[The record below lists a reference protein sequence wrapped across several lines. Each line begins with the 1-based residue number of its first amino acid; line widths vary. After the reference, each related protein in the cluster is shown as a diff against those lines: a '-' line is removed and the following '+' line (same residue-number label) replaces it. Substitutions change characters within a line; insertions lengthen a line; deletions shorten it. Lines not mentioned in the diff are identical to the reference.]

1 MVDGG
6 AGGGNSTLRASQ
18 RTAMPEL
25 GILDRLREF
34 IRSRRFMWIIT
45 ITFAVVLFL
54 YMLFVTLIFN
64 PFEAKLDD
72 TATIVPAQM
81 DYFIRWDQA
90 GDQFGDFPEPKAW
103 SFVEDSPSFQ
113 EARASGAMDA
123 LGVKMGV
130 TSMLSEIGNISQYLP
145 IGLSLKDDFLGEVV
159 IAGKGEMHFDSRF
172 EGMVMLRGSNKVK
185 MGVAMLDFDFVRD
198 KLPEGLQF
206 EALDNDVYKI
216 PQFEP
221 FGFQDAYLGR
231 VQDIIIL
238 SSRLQMIED
247 ARDLHLHAG
256 QDSLAQA
263 SNFRDNVTAYLGPG
277 EHPLEVFFRW
287 DKMGAQ
293 IGRWP
298 DPNSQGLGSQFV
310 GRLFHTGLL
319 RYLAGYLQL
328 DEHMVLRL
336 SGDVDLGAADAFT
349 SSWLEGPGV
358 GAQRMKDFAA
368 MSPSTSF
375 SYTAIGGDPGKVLM
389 EAYDLTAGDLRR
401 TMDEAVAQ
409 SGQYQ
414 GMAHLLREI
423 GGIYKP
429 GIAVVMS
436 EYVPPK
442 PPEDGQPNNAP
453 VHDNTPVPFFAV
465 MGKVRSY
472 EAYQRVFD
480 FLKQNWTE
488 FTGRR
493 EDPIQTVRFN
503 SGATA
508 TSFVS
513 RVIPGTGEIVLLY
526 IPTLETLVLTN
537 SADFASTINDR
548 AFLERRSTRAKQRQ
562 LLHQEGF
569 AKALAGSSNG
579 AHLFMW
585 MDPGKAREWLEL
597 NSASSAEETF
607 RGEKEAAW
615 RSLRPQEE
623 KRLREL
629 MFDGRTDL
637 NAVEQAELL
646 DAIDDALLSADTGS
660 AQRIPE
666 LTEENRRAWLPVQVM
681 DWFSFGLRMSR
692 RHAEVVIHAEL
703 GG

>member
-1 MVDGG
+1 M
-6 AGGGNSTLRASQ
+6 
-18 RTAMPEL
+18 
-25 GILDRLREF
+25 
-34 IRSRRFMWIIT
+34 
-45 ITFAVVLFL
+45 
-54 YMLFVTLIFN
+54 
-64 PFEAKLDD
+64 
-72 TATIVPAQM
+72 PAQV
-81 DYFIRWDQA
+81 DYFIRWDRA

-103 SFVEDSPSFQ
+103 SFVEDSPSFE
-113 EARASGAMDA
+113 EASASGAMDA

-130 TSMLSEIGNISQYLP
+130 TSMLSEIGNIAQYLP
-145 IGLSLKDDFLGEVV
+145 AGLSLKDDFLGEVV
-159 IAGKGEMHFDSRF
+159 ITGKGEMHFDSRF

-185 MGVAMLDFDFVRD
+185 MGVAMLDFDFVRN

-238 SSRLQMIED
+238 SSRLQMIEE
-247 ARDLHLHAG
+247 ARDLHLHSG

-277 EHPLEVFFRW
+277 ENPLEVFFRW

-298 DPNSQGLGSQFV
+298 DPNSQDFASQFV

-328 DEHMVLRL
+328 DKHMVLRL
-336 SGDVDLGAADAFT
+336 SGDVDLSAADAFT

-358 GAQRMKDFAA
+358 GAQRMKDFAS

-375 SYTAIGGDPGKVLM
+375 SFTAIGGDPGKVLM

-429 GIAVVMS
+429 GIAVVLS
-436 EYVPPK
+436 EYVAPK
-442 PPEDGQPNNAP
+442 PPEEGKPSNAP

-493 EDPIQTVRFN
+493 EDPIQTVRFS

-537 SADFASTINDR
+537 SADFAQTINDR
-548 AFLERRSTRAKQRQ
+548 AFLERRSTKAKQRQ
-562 LLHQEGF
+562 LLHQKGF
-569 AKALAGSSNG
+569 AEALAGSSNG

-597 NSASSAEETF
+597 NSAASAEETF
-607 RGEKEAAW
+607 RGEKEAVW

-623 KRLREL
+623 KRLRER

-660 AQRIPE
+660 ARRIPV
-666 LTEENRRAWLPVQVM
+666 LTEENRRAWLPLQVM